1 MTAPRPAR
9 TATMQRSNT
18 AMRKNHRRANQRGA
32 AYIFND
38 KCPILTPEE
47 ERFLTAAE
55 YGDIPTVRKL
65 LEESTTLNVNC
76 VDYMGQTALQL
87 AVGNEHLEV
96 TELLLLQPN
105 IQRIGDAL
113 LLAISKG
120 YVRITETLLNHPA
133 FSEKHKRFGGLLNT
147 SPTTEQLEGDIAEFY
162 RMDQDGTRFS
172 PDITPIILAAH
183 CNEYEIVQML
193 LMRGAKIERPH
204 NYFCRCE
211 ECIRKQ
217 RSDSFSHS
225 RSRINAY
232 KGLASPAYLALSNSD
247 PVMVAL
253 DLCNELAGL
262 ANIEKEFKCEYKQ
275 LNKQCKDFVVGILDL
290 CHNTQ
295 EVQAILNT
303 SPDDEEERET
313 TSARPGLSRL
323 KIAIKYK
330 VKKFVAHPNCQQQL
344 VNIWYEGVEGLRQK
358 PTSIKCLLVLSVAAF
373 LPFLAVAYW
382 IAPCSRAGRV
392 LRSPFMKFLA
402 HASSFAIFLVL
413 LVLNSAERFEGFSTG
428 NVNTTHPP
436 SIAGRDRVG
445 RWEPI
450 ELLVILWVL
459 GMIWAEVKEL
469 WGSGL
474 KDYTSQMWNLLD
486 FSMLSTFLASFAT
499 RFVAW
504 YKVYEATTYMN
515 AHPGN
520 YSGTQWEYYTR
531 ERSDRKYWVASDPEL
546 ISEGLFAVG
555 IVLSF
560 SRIAYILPAN
570 ESIGPLQISLG
581 KTILDILKFM
591 VIFFLVFTAFM
602 LAMFQLYSYY
612 RGAKDHAAFVTL
624 EETFKAL
631 FWSMFGLS
639 EVKGVHLR
647 YDHKFIENV
656 GYILFGAY
664 NVITVVVLINMLIA
678 MISNSYQEIED
689 DSDVEWKF
697 ARTKLWL
704 SYFEEGMTMPAP
716 FNLMPSPK
724 TFFYIIVGVKNLL
737 CDLCSCQ
744 RKKKKKMMRRYDTE
758 SRMTRRSNG
767 ATGSLGSLDNSFPMM
782 NCIRSI
788 DAPSEYQCIMKRLVK
803 RYILTA
809 QRAQEEG
816 EINEGE
822 LEEIKQD
829 ISSLRYELLE
839 GKEDTNRQIWLIGKK
854 IDHYLGVPSP
864 TEQSAH
870 MGSVAGTTFH
880 TDRDY

>member
-744 RKKKKKMMRRYDTE
+744 RKKKKMMRRYDTE

-864 TEQSAH
+864 TEQSVH

-880 TDRDY
+880 SDRDY

>member
-1 MTAPRPAR
+1 MTAPRPTR

-105 IQRIGDAL
+105 CQRIGDAL

-120 YVRITETLLNHPA
+120 YMRITETLLNHPA

-147 SPTTEQLEGDIAEFY
+147 SPTTEELEGDIAEFY

-313 TSARPGLSRL
+313 TSARPGLERL

-520 YSGTQWEYYTR
+520 YSGTQWEYYTK

-546 ISEGLFAVG
+546 VAEGLFAVG

-724 TFFYIIVGVKNLL
+724 TFFYIIVGTKNLL
-737 CDLCSCQ
+737 CELCSC
-744 RKKKKKMMRRYDTE
+744 KKKKKMKRYDTE

-767 ATGSLGSLDNSFPMM
+767 AMGSHASLDNSFPMM

-854 IDHYLGVPSP
+854 IDHYLGAPSP
-864 TEQSAH
+864 AEQSVH
-870 MGSVAGTTFH
+870 IGNVAGTTLH
-880 TDRDY
+880 ADRDY

>member
-1 MTAPRPAR
+1 MTAPRPTR

-38 KCPILTPEE
+38 KCPLLTVEE

-96 TELLLLQPN
+96 TESLLLQPN
-105 IQRIGDAL
+105 TQRIGDAL

-313 TSARPGLSRL
+313 TSARPGLERL

-474 KDYTSQMWNLLD
+474 KEYTSQMWNLLD

-504 YKVYEATTYMN
+504 YKVYEATNYMN

-520 YSGTQWEYYTR
+520 YSGTQWEYYTK
-531 ERSDRKYWVASDPEL
+531 ERSDRKYWMASDPEL

-724 TFFYIIVGVKNLL
+724 TFVYIIIGIKNLL
-737 CDLCSCQ
+737 SDLCSCQ
-744 RKKKKKMMRRYDTE
+744 KKKKKRIKRYDTE

-767 ATGSLGSLDNSFPMM
+767 AMGSHASLDNSFSVM
-782 NCIRSI
+782 NCIRAI
-788 DAPSEYQCIMKRLVK
+788 DAPTEYQCIMKRLVK

-854 IDHYLGVPSP
+854 IDHYLGGPSP
-864 TEQSAH
+864 GEH
-870 MGSVAGTTFH
+870 MGNVAGTTLH
-880 TDRDY
+880 ADREY